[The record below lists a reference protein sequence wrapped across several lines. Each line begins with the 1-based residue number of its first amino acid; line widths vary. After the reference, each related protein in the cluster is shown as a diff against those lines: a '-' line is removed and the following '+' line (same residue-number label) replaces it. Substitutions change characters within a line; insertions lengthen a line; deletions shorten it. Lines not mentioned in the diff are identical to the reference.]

1 MVEHLKIMNSFLY
14 SNCLHKYGLP
24 KGEID
29 NVVVVVLCFCF
40 ALFAINL
47 GVKIEVAAACESV
60 SIAVSALIATKWN

>member
-1 MVEHLKIMNSFLY
+1 MVEHLKIMNSFLC

-24 KGEID
+24 KGEIE
-29 NVVVVVLCFCF
+29 NVVVVLCFCF